1 MGIYRVISQ
10 VGVVFRRGIEAAHHH
25 FRNWASERI
34 FTGISEDS
42 GSLRPV
48 RAGIG
53 VGITRIG
60 SRSGVQPVR

>member
-1 MGIYRVISQ
+1 MGIYRVILP
-10 VGVVFRRGIEAAHHH
+10 VGVISRRGIEAAGNH
-25 FRNWASERI
+25 FRNRANERI
-34 FTGISEDS
+34 FTGISEAS

-60 SRSGVQPVR
+60 SRCGVQPVR